1 MQPVH
6 QPNDLIIYPSTKKT
20 IGLAL
25 AALVFVVLGVV
36 FIGAGQSE
44 EERSLGLVGIGG
56 VSVVFFG
63 ACLVY
68 LVYRLFNRKPSLIVN
83 DEGIVDHSSAIGGGE
98 LRWADIEEIMLYD
111 YMGQRFIGIRLHDT
125 ETYLARQSGFKK
137 ALMKANQGLVQATVN
152 ITQTAVKMPLEE
164 LYELMM
170 EKWERDRA
178 SA

>member
-1 MQPVH
+1 MLPVH
-6 QPNDLIIYPSTKKT
+6 QPNDLVIYPSTTKT
-20 IGLAL
+20 IGLVL

-36 FIGAGQSE
+36 FIGVGQTGE
-44 EERSLGLVGIGG
+44 EGSPGLVVIGG
-56 VSVVFFG
+56 ISVVFFG

-98 LRWADIEEIMLYD
+98 LKWADIEEIMLYD

-125 ETYLARQSGFKK
+125 ETFLARQSGLKK
-137 ALMKANQGLVQATVN
+137 TLMKANQGLVQATVN
-152 ITQTAVKMPLEE
+152 ITQVAVKMPLED
-164 LYELMM
+164 LYVLMM